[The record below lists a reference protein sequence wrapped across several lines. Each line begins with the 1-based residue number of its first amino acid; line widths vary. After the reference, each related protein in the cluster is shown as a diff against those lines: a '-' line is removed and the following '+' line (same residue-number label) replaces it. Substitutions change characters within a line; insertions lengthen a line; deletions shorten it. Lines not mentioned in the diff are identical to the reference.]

1 MQITALE
8 TEINETL
15 SNFLTTYKPL
25 TAGKSREGANTP
37 WQTSYLCT
45 PQGNASGVS
54 AWDYLFRHLKHAQ
67 TYIPWALL
75 GCFPCSHTCL
85 GKSIWDKPCWLSQ
98 ISIWFFYLQIPIK
111 AAWSHPCWVLPHTR
125 QKNQKICTEYS
136 NRLRKK
142 KTQTFYLDLIQANTH
157 WFQGDSNWFRTKLK
171 SQWKSLCLVIYLFQ
185 LLSFPLFNF

>member
-15 SNFLTTYKPL
+15 SKFLTLYKPL

-85 GKSIWDKPCWLSQ
+85 WKSIWDKPCWLSQ
-98 ISIWFFYLQIPIK
+98 ISVWFFYLQIPIK
-111 AAWSHPCWVLPHTR
+111 TAWSHPCWVLPHIR
-125 QKNQKICTEYS
+125 QKIKRYALSIQTAWE
-136 NRLRKK
+136 KK
-142 KTQTFYLDLIQANTH
+142 KTTDILLRPYSSKHSLISRG
-157 WFQGDSNWFRTKLK
+157 F
-171 SQWKSLCLVIYLFQ
+171 
-185 LLSFPLFNF
+185 